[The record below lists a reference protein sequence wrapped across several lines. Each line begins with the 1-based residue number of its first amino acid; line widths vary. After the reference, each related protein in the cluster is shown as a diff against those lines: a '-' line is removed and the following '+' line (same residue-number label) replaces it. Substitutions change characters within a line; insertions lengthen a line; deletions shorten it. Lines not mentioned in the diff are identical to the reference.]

1 MNTWDRY
8 GTNQKN
14 NFIKSQLDPFK
25 LHESYMEYRD
35 VFRRGFT
42 INNFIDI
49 LKVRAIAE
57 LSEAIANT
65 PEYFVDQVSKYR
77 RSDSR
82 TINDS
87 IDKLADSIV
96 DTFKK

>member
-14 NFIKSQLDPFK
+14 DFIKSQLDPFN
-25 LHESYMEYRD
+25 LAESLADYRD
-35 VFRRGFT
+35 TFGEGFT
-42 INNFIDI
+42 INNMIDI

-77 RSDSR
+77 RSDNR

>member
-8 GTNQKN
+8 GTEQKDD
-14 NFIKSQLDPFK
+14 FIKSQLDPYE
-25 LHESYMEYRD
+25 LCESLNTYKD
-35 VFRRGFT
+35 VFGEGFT
-42 INNFIDI
+42 INNMIDI

-77 RSDSR
+77 KSDSR